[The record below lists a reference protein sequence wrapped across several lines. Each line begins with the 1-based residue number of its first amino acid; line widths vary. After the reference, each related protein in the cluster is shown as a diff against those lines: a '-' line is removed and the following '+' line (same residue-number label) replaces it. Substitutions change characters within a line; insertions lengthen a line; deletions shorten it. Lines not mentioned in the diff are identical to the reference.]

1 MGSGEM
7 SNPFA
12 AAPPPHPSVE
22 LLPIKTAVRAQSEG
36 VSCSV

>member
-12 AAPPPHPSVE
+12 AAPPHPSVE